1 MTSIITVVLSVLGS
15 IIVAY
20 ISNNKK
26 EERKIQL
33 FEKLS
38 TALSQ
43 EKSTKLEVCEYFRLA
58 TGIRMKYSDIK
69 TLVNDEN
76 SIWMIYFL
84 QSRSGYV
91 TYEDGK
97 LTYTKRFDRDKRRK
111 VFLSFEN
118 VTRKMLMYSSGT
130 LYVLSFIAMLFA
142 KNTVMTIVA
151 ILFLFGS
158 ALMYVSLSRDGV
170 RTEKLEELL
179 ALNKTIEKK
188 HP

>member
-58 TGIRMKYSDIK
+58 IGIRMKYSDIK
-69 TLVNDEN
+69 TLVND
-76 SIWMIYFL
+76 
-84 QSRSGYV
+84 
-91 TYEDGK
+91 
-97 LTYTKRFDRDKRRK
+97 
-111 VFLSFEN
+111 
-118 VTRKMLMYSSGT
+118 
-130 LYVLSFIAMLFA
+130 
-142 KNTVMTIVA
+142 
-151 ILFLFGS
+151 
-158 ALMYVSLSRDGV
+158 
-170 RTEKLEELL
+170 
-179 ALNKTIEKK
+179 
-188 HP
+188 